1 MDLHEHTSFIIF
13 KIKNN
18 MAPDYLSSKLIY
30 TREATTCVLR
40 NADDFHL
47 PRYNRT
53 YTENSLWHAGFKKF
67 NKLPINV
74 KTSENLNY
82 FKEDIRKHLKLKFPI

>member
-1 MDLHEHTSFIIF
+1 MNTVVFIF

-18 MAPDYLSSKLIY
+18 MVPDYLTSKLIY
-30 TREATTCVLR
+30 TREATTHVLSS
-40 NADDFHL
+40 ADDFCL

-53 YTENSLWHAGFKKF
+53 YTQNSLWHAGL

-74 KTSENLNY
+74 KTSDNFLKKKLEN
-82 FKEDIRKHLKLKFPI
+82 I